1 MHATEKKN
9 AVVSTLSAKLVLL
22 MIYEGALGNTAK
34 QIEQSI
40 GFYGRGNEIKQLYS
54 QKLQSLQVNFLIYEG
69 F

>member
-1 MHATEKKN
+1 MKTN

-40 GFYGRGNEIKQLYS
+40 GFFGHGKDIKLLYS
-54 QKLQSLQVNFLIYEG
+54 HKLQSLQVNYGLP
-69 F
+69 